1 VVAFQA
7 IDEWV
12 DTPGVVTSWEPT
24 AATSAKVAA
33 APVNPVPVSYQQA
46 QHLHAYRDH
55 AAHGRNMARLNIPSW
70 NIQGQCDVRAMTHVI
85 NAYLRRHDTYHSW
98 FEYDGAGDFVRHTLT
113 NPRDIRFAPKS
124 YGEMT
129 ADAWRTHVLDTP
141 DPLQWDCFRF
151 GVIQR
156 ADHFTFYLSVDHVH
170 ADAMFMGALFVE
182 IHMMYAAL
190 VGGGAP
196 LQLPE
201 AGSYHDYCV
210 RQREYTSALTL
221 ESPEVQGWV
230 EFAQAN
236 EGTLPKF
243 SQPLGDMAQSRG
255 GALLTVQLLD
265 EEQTTRFEAV
275 CAAEGT
281 RFSGGVF
288 ACGALAEHRLTGSDT
303 YHVVTPTTTRSTPAE
318 FMTTGWFTGLVP
330 ISVPVAGLSFG
341 AIARA
346 AQNSFD
352 SRVALA
358 HVPFER
364 VLELAAEAGVR
375 KPDSGVP
382 MLSYLDAGLPPLSPA
397 IIAEWNS
404 LNGRVYS
411 DAGDAHQFGM
421 WVNRLGRG
429 TTITVAFPNNATA
442 RESAVRYVEAM
453 KAEYL
458 RVVRGETA
466 PAASASER
474 QGKPALVTVGSAAN

>member
-1 VVAFQA
+1 MVAFQA
-7 IDEWV
+7 IHEW
-12 DTPGVVTSWEPT
+12 DDAPGVVTSWEPSAST
-24 AATSAKVAA
+24 LAKVAA
-33 APVNPVPVSYQQA
+33 APVNSVPVSYQQA

-85 NAYLRRHDTYHSW
+85 NAYLRRHDTFHSW
-98 FEYDGAGDFVRHTLT
+98 FEHDGGDGFIRHTLE
-113 NPRDIRFAPKS
+113 NPRDIRFAAKN

-129 ADAWRTHVLDTP
+129 AEAWRAHALATP
-141 DPLQWDCFRF
+141 NPLQWDCFRF

-156 ADHFTFYLSVDHVH
+156 TDHFTFFLSVDHVH

-201 AGSYHDYCV
+201 PGSYHDYCT
-210 RQREYTSALTL
+210 RQHEYTSALTL
-221 ESPEVQGWV
+221 DSPEVRAWIEYAEENG
-230 EFAQAN
+230 
-236 EGTLPKF
+236 GSMPKF
-243 SQPLGDMAQSRG
+243 SLPLGTMAESRG
-255 GALLTVQLLD
+255 GALLTVELLD
-265 EEQTTRFEAV
+265 EEQTDRFEAA
-275 CAAEGT
+275 CMAEGT

-288 ACGALAEHRLTGSDT
+288 ACAALAERALTGNDT
-303 YHVVTPTTTRSTPAE
+303 YHVVTPTTTRNSQSE

-330 ISVPVAGLSFG
+330 ITVPVGGLSFG

-346 AQNSFD
+346 AQASFD
-352 SRVALA
+352 SRVDLA

-364 VLELAAEAGVR
+364 VVELASEVGVH

-397 IIAEWNS
+397 IIAEWNQ
-404 LNGRVYS
+404 LNGRVFS

-429 TTITVAFPNNATA
+429 TTITVAFPNNSTA
-442 RESAVRYVEAM
+442 RVSALRYVEAM
-453 KAEYL
+453 RAEYL
-458 RVVRGETA
+458 AVVQDGTAA
-466 PAASASER
+466 PAVTPE
-474 QGKPALVTVGSAAN
+474 QNVPALAAAGSVAN